1 MQARLSLLQEFF
13 GWTQTWRH
21 GIQMSDFGAGTAK
34 PTWLYSLQEEI
45 GQLDEFRCA
54 EKCLTGVSLVKT
66 YEKNGVKR
74 TRRYEHADALGLQ
87 LNKAPPACV
96 TSV

>member
-54 EKCLTGVSLVKT
+54 EKCLTESPWSKP
-66 YEKNGVKR
+66 
-74 TRRYEHADALGLQ
+74 TRRTG
-87 LNKAPPACV
+87 
-96 TSV
+96 